1 MLAGMVTPGAR
12 RARRGLLLGWWIG
25 LVACGL
31 VAGAT
36 ASACA
41 ADNEAIVVPPQE
53 GGTRDTSTT
62 DTTPVPICPSTD
74 PIGTDTLSWKP
85 PTPPQAGIC
94 NDADIA
100 AMKAYLAAN
109 PKASNEEFETFVKNR
124 SPDCHD
130 CVFGDADG
138 KTWPPAPVRAGKV
151 VTFNVGACYALVTGN
166 VACGK
171 AVQNAWDCE
180 FQACALCLAPTELD
194 GCRSRARQGVC
205 LTYESKSNTDCPG
218 PGANGV
224 CGSPFDSIRVQ
235 CVTTGTPVTDGGGEA
250 STDAGEGGSDADT
263 DADAN

>member
-1 MLAGMVTPGAR
+1 MLAGMVAASPR
-12 RARRGLLLGWWIG
+12 RARRVLFLGWWVG

-31 VAGAT
+31 VAGAA
-36 ASACA
+36 ASACS
-41 ADNEAIVVPPQE
+41 ADSEATVVPPLE
-53 GGTRDTSTT
+53 GGTKEASDT
-62 DTTPVPICPSTD
+62 DTTPAPICPSTD
-74 PIGTDTLSWKP
+74 PIGTDTLGWKP
-85 PTPPQAGIC
+85 PNAPQEGIC
-94 NDADIA
+94 KDADVT
-100 AMKAYLAAN
+100 AMKDYLTAN
-109 PKASNEEFETFVKNR
+109 PKASNEEFENFVKNR

-194 GCRSRARQGVC
+194 GCRSRARTGVC
-205 LTYESKSNTDCPG
+205 LAYEQKSNTDCPG
-218 PGANGV
+218 PSADGV

-235 CVTTGTPVTDGGGEA
+235 CVTAVTPVVDAGAEA
-250 STDAGEGGSDADT
+250 STDGGT
-263 DADAN
+263 DADADAN